1 MPFDLFYSIVQR
13 NKPPTMDI
21 DVSTFPKHSLM
32 LTSFVPLFQLQWQI
46 ASRLLLYSVNN
57 NKVPRNQRQMYASC
71 LPKHIS
77 ESYVFSPCSEKY
89 ARRRSITFVCTLRVY
104 GSFVRICVNGVQV
117 QLTLAHLQLVYIG
130 RNNISLASDHSI
142 ISNNSDLHSL
152 YSWLSRTDDASLKYN
167 IVPSEHTF

>member
-1 MPFDLFYSIVQR
+1 MECVNFLLASCARFVVYKSPIESTTRCDPISFNKKKKKINAKMIVLEPHMPFDLFYSIVQR

-117 QLTLAHLQLVYIG
+117 QLTLAHL
-130 RNNISLASDHSI
+130 
-142 ISNNSDLHSL
+142 
-152 YSWLSRTDDASLKYN
+152 
-167 IVPSEHTF
+167 